1 MFSIHLTDVTK
12 LELLVT
18 STVSHRRYMP
28 LAEIQ
33 IVIVLNNVMCELYNY
48 IYEFNNFYSGIVIW
62 LFEYLLGNLKAF
74 WLSKNCKN
82 KSVCLLKMQ
91 VDFPQ
96 KLRLTKFGHSMCI
109 LKSEFVLFKSE
120 TITKLSVY
128 LSSFTIPV
136 DSYFLLSRYGN
147 KITILGHACK

>member
-74 WLSKNCKN
+74 WFSKNCK
-82 KSVCLLKMQ
+82 
-91 VDFPQ
+91 F
-96 KLRLTKFGHSMCI
+96 
-109 LKSEFVLFKSE
+109 
-120 TITKLSVY
+120 
-128 LSSFTIPV
+128 
-136 DSYFLLSRYGN
+136 
-147 KITILGHACK
+147 